1 MELERLKEI
10 IVDVMDV
17 DSDDITLE
25 SSFVEDFGC
34 DSLDIAQIIM
44 AIEDELDIEIVCETA
59 EQIETVGDALEAIRE
74 YLN

>member
-10 IVDVMDV
+10 IVDVMDI
-17 DSDDITLE
+17 DGDDITLE

-34 DSLDIAQIIM
+34 DSLDIAEIIM
-44 AIEDELDIEIVCETA
+44 AIEDELDIEIVGETA
-59 EQIETVGDALEAIRE
+59 ERIETVGDALDAIRE

>member
-10 IVDVMDV
+10 IVDVMDI
-17 DSDDITLE
+17 DKDEITLE

-34 DSLDIAQIIM
+34 DSLDVAEIIM
-44 AIEDELDIEIVCETA
+44 AIEDELDIEIVGDTA
-59 EQIETVGDALEAIRE
+59 EHIETVGDALNAIKE

>member
-10 IVDVMDV
+10 IVDVMDI
-17 DSDDITLE
+17 DGDDITLE

-44 AIEDELDIEIVCETA
+44 AIEDELDIEIVGETA
-59 EQIETVGDALEAIRE
+59 EQIETVGDALDAIRE

>member
-25 SSFVEDFGC
+25 SSFVEDFVC

-44 AIEDELDIEIVCETA
+44 AVEDELDIEIESDKA
-59 EQIETVGDALEAIRE
+59 EHIETVGDALDAIRE
-74 YLN
+74 YLS

>member
-17 DSDDITLE
+17 NSDDITLE

-44 AIEDELDIEIVCETA
+44 AVEDELDIEIESDKA
-59 EQIETVGDALEAIRE
+59 ENIETVGDALDAIRE